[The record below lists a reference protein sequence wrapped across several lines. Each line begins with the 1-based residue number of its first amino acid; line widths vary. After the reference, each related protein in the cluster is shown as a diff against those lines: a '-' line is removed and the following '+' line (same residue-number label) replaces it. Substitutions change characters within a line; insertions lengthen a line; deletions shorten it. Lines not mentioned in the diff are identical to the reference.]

1 MTGAV
6 LVTGALGHVGST
18 TVRELVADGTKVV
31 ATDVLTD
38 ANRKV
43 VGKLPKRASTYWAD
57 LTDADAVERM
67 VADIEPSAIVHLAAV
82 IPPSCYCNPTLA
94 RKVNVEGTAALI
106 AAAQRLSSRPRFV
119 QASSVAV
126 YGPRNPYLTSDLLGP
141 ETPFSPIDTYG
152 QHKVEAESLVR
163 SFALDWVILRL
174 GAVLDTNLFALTTDA
189 DALLMEWAL
198 PADGRINT
206 VDVRD
211 VATGF
216 RAAVTADVVGEVLM
230 IGGDESHRL
239 LQRDVGS
246 GLVGATGLA
255 GAYPVGRPGDPERPD
270 AWFVCDWMDTARA
283 QASLEFQNHSWPDML
298 AQVRAKAG
306 VWRFP
311 LHVLAPVLVP
321 VIRTVLHRRSPYRG
335 RPGIF
340 ADPWGILAGALRAFT
355 DACADVGSA

>member
-1 MTGAV
+1 VTGAV

-246 GLVGATGLA
+246 VSSVRPGWPAPIRLA
-255 GAYPVGRPGDPERPD
+255 G
-270 AWFVCDWMDTARA
+270 
-283 QASLEFQNHSWPDML
+283 
-298 AQVRAKAG
+298 
-306 VWRFP
+306 
-311 LHVLAPVLVP
+311 P
-321 VIRTVLHRRSPYRG
+321 VIRSVLTHGSSVTGWTRRG
-335 RPGIF
+335 RRRVLSFKTIRGPTC
-340 ADPWGILAGALRAFT
+340 WRKYALRRVCGAFRYT
-355 DACADVGSA
+355 CSHRC